1 MKIFC
6 ALIDLEQKQVPPKNR
21 REISPRSSREQLP
34 RGAGVAP
41 ARGLAQHVGE
51 HAHGLD
57 RREDGENSPSS
68 RIEFAEISSV
78 SSEGSDALNSPSAGL
93 RDHGHHPQMGL
104 LTHTC
109 VSRPADE
116 HRRRDAG
123 EASRHCDNHIS
134 TISSYSASNFSVRAR
149 SEATFVR

>member
-6 ALIDLEQKQVPPKNR
+6 ALIDLEQKQVPPRNGR
-21 REISPRSSREQLP
+21 LNSPRKMAEGGFHVAQVSHLLEDWRNTWEHVRMVSIGAKMVRIRRYSP
-34 RGAGVAP
+34 R
-41 ARGLAQHVGE
+41 
-51 HAHGLD
+51 
-57 RREDGENSPSS
+57 S

-78 SSEGSDALNSPSAGL
+78 SFADGSDALNSPSAGL
-93 RDHGHHPQMGL
+93 RDYGHHPQVGL

-116 HRRRDAG
+116 HRWRDAG

-134 TISSYSASNFSVRAR
+134 TLSSYSASNFSVR
-149 SEATFVR
+149 EI